1 MRKVSLICF
10 KKLRLLASTSHE
22 IPIFTSISKLNIT
35 IFAIV
40 ALTSQAK
47 PTAINICGV

>member
-10 KKLRLLASTSHE
+10 KKSRLLASTSHK
-22 IPIFTSISKLNIT
+22 IPIFTSIPKLNIT

-40 ALTSQAK
+40 ALMSQAK
-47 PTAINICGV
+47 PTSINICGV